1 MQLRFA
7 VIGGAG
13 VMGRDHVA
21 HIRANPRCTLAA
33 VVDPAPGAADFT
45 DVDALLAAAGVAL
58 DGAVVAAPND
68 LHAPV
73 TLRLLEAGIPVLV
86 EKPIAGSLDDA
97 AAIVRAAEE
106 TGVPVLVG
114 HHRRHSAYMRA
125 AVECIARGDLGRIAA
140 VQVTTLFHK
149 HPAYFAPEWRRQTG
163 PILINLVHDVD
174 NLRAL
179 AGEVVAVQAMRSNRI
194 RGFEAED
201 TAAVLLEF
209 GSGALGTLLL
219 SDAAV
224 SPRSWEQTT
233 GENPAY
239 PRDAS
244 QDCIFV
250 SGTHGSLA
258 IPTMRV
264 WRQAQEPS
272 WYEPFVESRIDVGP
286 TVDPV
291 ARQLDHFCDVVQ
303 GSAAPLVTAASAMRS
318 LAVTLAIREA
328 SATGGRVT
336 LEA

>member
-33 VVDPAPGAADFT
+33 VVDPAPGAADFA

-58 DGAVVAAPND
+58 DGAIVAAPND

-97 AAIVRAAEE
+97 AAIVRAAAE

-125 AVECIARGDLGRIAA
+125 AVECIARGDLGRIVALQA
-140 VQVTTLFHK
+140 TTLFHK
-149 HPAYFAPEWRRQTG
+149 HAEYFAPEWRRKTG

-209 GSGALGTLLL
+209 ASGALGTLLL
-219 SDAAV
+219 SDTAV

-244 QDCIFV
+244 QDCTFV
-250 SGTHGSLA
+250 SGTSGSLA
-258 IPTMRV
+258 IPTMRL
-264 WRQAQEPS
+264 WRQSEGS
-272 WYEPFVESRIDVGP
+272 WYEPFVETQIDAGP
-286 TVDPV
+286 PGDPI
-291 ARQLDHFCDVVQ
+291 ARQLDHFCDVVL
-303 GSAAPLVTAASAMRS
+303 GLAPPLVSALSAMRS

-328 SATGGRVT
+328 AISGDRVT